1 MNIDFKK
8 WLNDAFAMQGKV
20 TYEHVKDILDTKM
33 GFIKNF
39 KIINVVGT
47 NGKGSVTQYIND
59 ALIKQGYK
67 VGKFI
72 SPHLFRY
79 NERIT
84 INNKE
89 ITDEDFFNYVDPMLD
104 TFKEKDIMWF
114 GMTYIT
120 ALKYF
125 QDNDVDFAILE
136 AGVGG
141 RLDPTGFY
149 PGDYGV
155 VTSIGIDHLD
165 YLGTI
170 ENIPYEKAGI
180 MNENMKFFIGS
191 NLKEKHKKVFLE
203 VGKEKNAIVK
213 EIDNDGK
220 NYQIRNQKLANG
232 LIKEMTGKDIK
243 EFNTPFGRTTIQKVN
258 GFNVIFDVGHNED
271 GIKESLNYLKDQ
283 NINFDQVIISLSKDK
298 DDSNLESYFDVPI
311 YIYQYSWYGKQKLL
325 QDYKIKGTQIHDILE
340 FIKNIDKDTLIIG
353 SFYLLGEIFNENG
366 KLKI

>member
-1 MNIDFKK
+1 
-8 WLNDAFAMQGKV
+8 MQGKV
-20 TYEHVKDILDTKM
+20 TYENVRDILDTKM
-33 GFIKNF
+33 DFSKTF

-59 ALIKQGYK
+59 ALIKEGYK
-67 VGKFI
+67 VGKFT
-72 SPHLFRY
+72 SPHIFRY

-89 ITDEDFFNYVDPMLD
+89 ITDQEFFDYVDPMMN
-104 TFKEKDIMWF
+104 TFKEKGIMWF

-120 ALKYF
+120 AMKYF
-125 QDNDVDFAILE
+125 QDNNVDFVILE
-136 AGVGG
+136 AGIGG
-141 RLDPTGFY
+141 RLDPTGYY

-155 VTSIGIDHLD
+155 VTSIGVDHLE
-165 YLGTI
+165 YLGSV

-180 MNENMKFFIGS
+180 MNKDMKFFIGS
-191 NLKEKHKKVFLE
+191 NLDTKHKDVFFE

-213 EIDNDGK
+213 EVDNEGS
-220 NYQIRNQKLANG
+220 NYQIRNQKLASAV
-232 LIKEMTGKDIK
+232 IEEITGNKIQ
-243 EFNTPFGRTTIQKVN
+243 EFNTPFGRTTIQKIN

-283 NINFDQVIISLSKDK
+283 NINFDQVVVSLSKDK
-298 DDSNLESYFDVPI
+298 DDSNLNNYFDVPI
-311 YIYQYSWYGKQKLL
+311 YIYQYSGYGKQKLI
-325 QDYKIKGTQIHDILE
+325 QDYKVKGTQIIDIYE
-340 FIKNIDKDTLIIG
+340 FLKNIDKDTLLIG